1 MKNGT
6 AYRELAAELES
17 WRSRPPSELVSAIGQ
32 PRSSRVVEAGG
43 EQMMIEVGVAWTSE
57 KREAVRI
64 SATAYGS
71 SHLRVERQDEAVVVS
86 IPRQL
91 S

>member
-1 MKNGT
+1 
-6 AYRELAAELES
+6 
-17 WRSRPPSELVSAIGQ
+17 
-32 PRSSRVVEAGG
+32 
-43 EQMMIEVGVAWTSE
+43 MMIEVGVAWTSE